1 MSFRPAGFCLV
12 YALGVAAATA
22 QARGVEDAPPPHF
35 SISIQGT
42 GIAGKTLEMDAPPF
56 SKTVVESL
64 GDLTVEL
71 TPRQDAGPNGRAVV
85 RLLRN
90 YEGARVLLHT
100 AKVAGNSQGNWQLA
114 YLICNDTVTFL
125 SPAPQPLPGCRP

>member
-1 MSFRPAGFCLV
+1 MSFRTAGYCLV
-12 YALGVAAATA
+12 CALGVAAAA
-22 QARGVEDAPPPHF
+22 VQARGVEDVPPPHF

-42 GIAGKTLEMDAPPF
+42 GIAGKTLELDAPPY

-71 TPRQDAGPNGRAVV
+71 TPRQDTDPNARAVV

-100 AKVAGNSQGNWQLA
+100 AKVAGYYHGTWQLA
-114 YLICNDTVTFL
+114 YLICNDAVTFL
-125 SPAPQPLPGCRP
+125 SPAPPTLPGCHP

>member
-12 YALGVAAATA
+12 CALGAAAA
-22 QARGVEDAPPPHF
+22 AVQARGVEEVPPPHY

-42 GIAGKTLEMDAPPF
+42 GIAGRTLELDAPPY
-56 SKTVVESL
+56 SRTVVESL

-71 TPRQDAGPNGRAVV
+71 TPSQNGDPNGPAVV

-90 YEGARVLLHT
+90 YEGARLLLHT
-100 AKVAGNSQGNWQLA
+100 AKVAARSHGKWQLA
-114 YLICNDTVTFL
+114 YLICNDTVTFM
-125 SPAPQPLPGCRP
+125 SPAPHNPPDCRP

>member
-1 MSFRPAGFCLV
+1 MSFRPAGFCFV
-12 YALGVAAATA
+12 CALGVAAAA
-22 QARGVEDAPPPHF
+22 VQARGVEEVPPPHF
-35 SISIQGT
+35 SISIHGT
-42 GIAGKTLEMDAPPF
+42 GIAGKTLELDAPPY

-71 TPRQDAGPNGRAVV
+71 TPRQDTDPNGRAVV

-100 AKVAGNSQGNWQLA
+100 AKVAGSNPGKWQLA
-114 YLICNDTVTFL
+114 YLICNDAVTFL
-125 SPAPQPLPGCRP
+125 SPAPQNLPGCRP